1 MTGTFAAR
9 PLGERVIDACLRRV
23 QTSEALRHDLV
34 LVRDHVALAD
44 VPAAATLVGEPWRIE
59 RVTGE
64 LTLRDA
70 LPDAGRLVAVIPP
83 GFVPPPDI
91 AGRAWLNKPLEIR
104 ADDVIT
110 GLTRRACE
118 ALPDEDVAEA
128 VVDGLDL
135 LRVQVGRW
143 SQHGLVSA
151 AEVRAVLVAADL
163 GTDERLDRERDYLL
177 LARWI
182 LQTAPRSRMP
192 GLLARALEEAFP
204 RTGRWLAWV
213 ARTGDVPGLVAAGAV
228 SADAGRSALDPAPRT
243 MSERQD
249 LRSLVD
255 LAVREAWRVDEARTL
270 AALDVSETA
279 FHRQRIPEDEAPKY
293 PLVRAAL
300 TNALHA
306 FARRAA
312 QGNPP
317 DDAAVDSLKANL
329 HAGKMH
335 ESIDLVRDLARL
347 ARALRVKPPAAGWED
362 WARFGRDDVA
372 WVDLAIRRVRRRIEI
387 VSSDL
392 REQAELLLARAF
404 STRDAWNRSFATM
417 LAEAWPKVAASK
429 DLRRP
434 LPLQHVSRSLV
445 SRLLDDRDQKVLLIV
460 LDGCDI
466 STFIEIAETLPDGIG
481 LALPAA
487 GNVSLQTDLAGAGAF
502 HIGISPLP
510 TVTSHARR
518 ALFAGEIPGNTA
530 LDATE
535 EVSANSTAD
544 KQAFAR
550 NAALRDIPRELLL
563 KGDLA
568 DPAALI
574 GVLERSQS
582 RLVGVVFNAVDDAL
596 SSKETTALGPWS
608 VASLGVGAADVL
620 RIAVERGWTV
630 LVTADHGHTPFVA
643 ADRKVAP
650 RARGGRFHE
659 EALPGATRFDS
670 GPLPHAPLFLMSDV
684 GAWAGTQHRG
694 YHGGAGMEE
703 VLVPLAL
710 LGRGQGRPRAPGWWW
725 SAEAMELPLLE
736 APAAP
741 ASTPVVPM
749 ARPAAPRLSEAVRT
763 ALAGHPAQ
771 LAALEHLAER
781 QVLSL
786 VQLAGLVGRPTY
798 FVAGMLSSAL
808 AELKRAGVPAPFAE
822 DPEGTERIFR
832 WHSASNGGV

>member
-1 MTGTFAAR
+1 
-9 PLGERVIDACLRRV
+9 
-23 QTSEALRHDLV
+23 
-34 LVRDHVALAD
+34 
-44 VPAAATLVGEPWRIE
+44 
-59 RVTGE
+59 
-64 LTLRDA
+64 
-70 LPDAGRLVAVIPP
+70 
-83 GFVPPPDI
+83 
-91 AGRAWLNKPLEIR
+91 
-104 ADDVIT
+104 
-110 GLTRRACE
+110 
-118 ALPDEDVAEA
+118 
-128 VVDGLDL
+128 
-135 LRVQVGRW
+135 
-143 SQHGLVSA
+143 
-151 AEVRAVLVAADL
+151 
-163 GTDERLDRERDYLL
+163 
-177 LARWI
+177 
-182 LQTAPRSRMP
+182 
-192 GLLARALEEAFP
+192 
-204 RTGRWLAWV
+204 
-213 ARTGDVPGLVAAGAV
+213 
-228 SADAGRSALDPAPRT
+228 
-243 MSERQD
+243 
-249 LRSLVD
+249 
-255 LAVREAWRVDEARTL
+255 
-270 AALDVSETA
+270 
-279 FHRQRIPEDEAPKY
+279 
-293 PLVRAAL
+293 
-300 TNALHA
+300 
-306 FARRAA
+306 
-312 QGNPP
+312 
-317 DDAAVDSLKANL
+317 
-329 HAGKMH
+329 MH
-335 ESIDLVRDLARL
+335 ESIDLVRGLARL

-387 VSSDL
+387 VSPDL
-392 REQAELLLARAF
+392 REQAELLLAHAF
-404 STRDAWNRSFATM
+404 STRDDWNRSFATM

-445 SRLLDDRDQKVLLIV
+445 SRLLDDRDQRVLLIV

-596 SSKETTALGPWS
+596 SSKETTAMGPWS

-659 EALPGATRFDS
+659 EALPGATRFDA

-736 APAAP
+736 APTTP

-763 ALAGHPAQ
+763 ALAGQPAW

-781 QVLSL
+781 QVLTL
-786 VQLAGLVGRPTY
+786 AQLAGLVGRPTY

-832 WHSASNGGV
+832 WQREL

>member
-1 MTGTFAAR
+1 MTGT
-9 PLGERVIDACLRRV
+9 LGERVIDACLRRV

-44 VPAAATLVGEPWRIE
+44 VPAGAVLVGEPWRIE

-70 LPDAGRLVAVIPP
+70 LPDAGRLVAVIPA

-91 AGRAWLNKPLEIR
+91 AGRAWLNKALDIR
-104 ADDVIT
+104 ADDVVT
-110 GLTRRACE
+110 GLTGRACE
-118 ALPDEDVAEA
+118 PLPDEDVAEA

-182 LQTAPRSRMP
+182 LQRAPQSRMP
-192 GLLARALEEAFP
+192 GLLGRALEEAFP

-213 ARTGDVPGLVAAGAV
+213 ARTGDVPGLIAAGAV
-228 SADAGRSALDPAPRT
+228 SADAGRSTLEPAPRT
-243 MSERQD
+243 SSERQD
-249 LRSLVD
+249 LRALVD
-255 LAVREAWRVDEARTL
+255 LAVREAWRVDEARTT
-270 AALDVSETA
+270 AALDSAETA
-279 FHRQRIPEDEAPKY
+279 FHRLRVPEDQAPRY

-312 QGNPP
+312 EGRPP
-317 DDAAVDSLKANL
+317 DDAAVDGLKANL
-329 HAGKMH
+329 HAGKMLD
-335 ESIDLVRDLARL
+335 SIDLVRDLARL
-347 ARALRVKPPAAGWED
+347 ARALRVEPPGTAWED
-362 WARFGRDDVA
+362 WARFGRDHVA
-372 WVDLAIRRVRRRIEI
+372 WLDLAIRRVRRRVE
-387 VSSDL
+387 VVAPDL
-392 REQAELLLARAF
+392 REQSETLLSRAL
-404 STRDAWNRSFATM
+404 STRDAWNRGFAAM

-434 LPLQHVSRSLV
+434 LPLQHVSRSLIA
-445 SRLLDDRDQKVLLIV
+445 RLLDDPEKKVLLIV
-460 LDGCDI
+460 LDGCDL
-466 STFIEIAETLPDGIG
+466 STFIEIAETLPEGIG

-487 GNVSLQTDLAGAGAF
+487 NDASLRTDLDTVGPFQVA
-502 HIGISPLP
+502 ISPLP

-550 NAALRDIPRELLL
+550 NVALRDIPRELFL
-563 KGDLA
+563 KGDLG
-568 DPAALI
+568 DPAGLV
-574 GVLERSQS
+574 GVLERSAS
-582 RLVGVVFNAVDDAL
+582 RLIAVVFNAVDDAL

-608 VASLGVGAADVL
+608 VASLGVGAAEVL
-620 RIAVERGWTV
+620 RVAVERGWTV
-630 LVTADHGHTPFVA
+630 IVTADHGHTPFVST
-643 ADRKVAP
+643 DRKVAP

-659 EALPGATRFDS
+659 DALAGATRFDS
-670 GPLPHAPLFLMSDV
+670 GPLPHRPLFLLSDV
-684 GAWAGTQHRG
+684 GAWAGHQHRG
-694 YHGGAGMEE
+694 YHGGAGLEE

-710 LGRGQGRPRAPGWWW
+710 IGRGQGRARSPGWWW
-725 SAEAMELPLLE
+725 SAEAVDVPLRE
-736 APAAP
+736 APVARSAAP
-741 ASTPVVPM
+741 VTPVV
-749 ARPAAPRLSEAVRT
+749 RAATPRVSDAVRA
-763 ALAGHPAQ
+763 ALVAQPAW

-781 QVLSL
+781 QVLTL
-786 VQLAGLVGRPTY
+786 AQLAGLVGRPTF
-798 FVAGMLSSAL
+798 FVAGMMSSAL

-822 DPEGTERIFR
+822 DPEGTERIYR
-832 WHSASNGGV
+832 WHRGT